1 MVSIKQLASGAIERD
16 VMEEEGDLPNID
28 EADNENQLVV
38 VEYVQDIYH
47 FYWYTEVCPFC
58 HGSLANCFCS
68 IQNNNILSWKNTLHL
83 NNLIRH

>member
-1 MVSIKQLASGAIERD
+1 MISIKQLASGVIEWN

-47 FYWYTEVCPFC
+47 FYRYTEVCPFC
-58 HGSLANCFCS
+58 HGSLANCFCYYS
-68 IQNNNILSWKNTLHL
+68 K
-83 NNLIRH
+83 